1 MEAPRPRYRARNGE
15 RLIMLSHPLE
25 LLAIA
30 IGSIITAC
38 VFGAL
43 FAFMAATVA
52 GIVQF

>member
-1 MEAPRPRYRARNGE
+1 METPRPCNRARNGE

-43 FAFMAATVA
+43 FAFMAGTIA
-52 GIVQF
+52 GIIQF